1 MPNPIDDPDL
11 YDQILLGTTW
21 SPGVVTLSGHDRKV
35 DWDIKVAPGQK
46 GATMTRKAEQ
56 PVEFS
61 ASFYLVRDVG
71 LGLDEFAEWD
81 EFAKLI
87 DSTVAA
93 KVPKALVIYHPDL
106 ARNGISKVV
115 KGTIGGMTHDG
126 KGGATVVVK
135 FQEYRPP
142 QKATGSPKTSPPKKD
157 PNADVKAKLDA
168 LVAEYKK
175 P

>member
-1 MPNPIDDPDL
+1 VPNPYDDYDL
-11 YDQILLGTTW
+11 YDQILLATTW
-21 SPGVVTLSGHDRKV
+21 SPGVVKLSGHDRKV

-56 PVEFS
+56 PVEFT

-87 DSTVAA
+87 ESTVAG
-93 KVPKALVIYHPDL
+93 KTPKALVIYHPDL
-106 ARNGISKVV
+106 ARVGITSVV
-115 KGTIGGMTHDG
+115 KGTIGGMKHDD
-126 KGGATVVVK
+126 KGGATVDVK
-135 FQEYRPP
+135 FIEYRPP
-142 QKATGSPKTSPPKKD
+142 QKATGSPKASPKKKD

-168 LVAEYKK
+168 LVTAYKK